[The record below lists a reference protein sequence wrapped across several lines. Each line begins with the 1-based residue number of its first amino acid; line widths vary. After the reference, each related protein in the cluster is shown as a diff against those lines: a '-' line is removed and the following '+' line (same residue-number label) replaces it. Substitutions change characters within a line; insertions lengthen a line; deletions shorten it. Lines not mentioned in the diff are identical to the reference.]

1 MIMGEPRGGAPSWAS
16 FLEEVV
22 LEVRGRVKDKE
33 KEGKPGDSE
42 VTFVWQGTVVEGTYT
57 LSWVESQE

>member
-1 MIMGEPRGGAPSWAS
+1 MRMIMGEPRGGAPSWAS

-42 VTFVWQGTVVEGTYT
+42 VTFDRGRW
-57 LSWVESQE
+57 WRAHIP